1 MPMHF
6 TLPPAAQRQGRQIG
20 LHLLMWL
27 CVWLLIRHYFIV
39 RIFGDN
45 TAVAQFGSYLV
56 FAQTVVVY
64 YGIGHLIFPRFLYNL
79 KLIPL
84 AGALVLCYF
93 LVYVSNFYGF
103 QALQPFSSGYQT
115 GQLSYVER
123 IWTVLMQPSGL
134 FGCFTNL
141 KLALWNYGY
150 SLFFVSVL
158 LFIKAFRDTINYQTR
173 LLRLERDKLSLESR
187 SLQLERD
194 NLALE
199 LNFLK
204 AQINPHFLFNT
215 LNSIYTRTIDVDEQ
229 ASELIL
235 KLSDLMRYGLYESNV
250 EAIALTHE
258 LDYIRNYLGLEEARH
273 AQEQTEITFTATGNF
288 DQYQIAPL
296 LLISFVENAF
306 KHGVNLN
313 RTKSFVRVVATLDAD
328 TLHFS
333 VQNNVPDTSELA
345 GLRPLARKSS
355 GVGLDNVRKRL
366 DLLYPDRHQLTIQ
379 KTAALF
385 DVQLS
390 LQLQL
395 FGQPAGSS
403 R

>member
-1 MPMHF
+1 MAGRF
-6 TLPPAAQRQGRQIG
+6 SLFQITRRRQIG
-20 LHLLMWL
+20 LHLLIWL
-27 CVWLLIRHYFIV
+27 AVWLLIRYYFAV
-39 RIFGDN
+39 RIFSDN
-45 TAVAQFGSYLV
+45 DTVVQLGSYLV
-56 FAQTVVVY
+56 FAQTVAVY
-64 YGIGHLIFPRFLYNL
+64 YGIGHVIFPRFLYNL

-84 AGALVLCYF
+84 ATALVLCYF
-93 LVYVSNFYGF
+93 LVYVANFYGF
-103 QALQPFSSGYQT
+103 QALQPFSNGYQT

-123 IWTVLMQPSGL
+123 IWTNLMQPGGL
-134 FGCFTNL
+134 FGCFTSL

-158 LFIKAFRDTINYQTR
+158 LFIKAFRDTINYQNR

-229 ASELIL
+229 AADLIL

-250 EAIALTHE
+250 EAIALAHE
-258 LDYIRNYLGLEEARH
+258 LDYIRNYLGLEEARYT
-273 AQEQTEITFTATGNF
+273 QQQTEITFTATGNF

-313 RTKSFVRVVATLDAD
+313 RTRSFVHVAAALNGN
-328 TLHFS
+328 TLHFT
-333 VQNNVPDTSELA
+333 VQNTIPTTSGLA
-345 GLRPLARKSS
+345 GLRPATPQSG
-355 GVGLDNVRKRL
+355 GVGLDNVQKRL
-366 DLLYPDRHQLTIQ
+366 DLLYPGRHQLTIQ
-379 KTAALF
+379 KTAELF

-390 LQLQL
+390 LQLQP
-395 FGQPAGSS
+395 FGQPVVSS
-403 R
+403 L